1 MITWCVAHTQ
11 PNKER
16 VALQNLRNQ
25 GFEVYLPLFKKLRK
39 HARKVEE
46 VLYPLF
52 PRYIFVGF
60 DNAKARWRSING
72 TKGVTYLIMKDE
84 INPSTLPSRIIE
96 DLKSQELSSN
106 ILPISSLVS
115 FEKGEKV
122 RIAEGAFK
130 NTEGVFEGF
139 DDKQRVEILIN
150 FLGRESKV
158 SLPIY
163 AVESAI

>member
-16 VALQNLRNQ
+16 IALQNLRNQ

-46 VLYPLF
+46 VLCPLF

-60 DNAKARWRSING
+60 DKAKARWRSING
-72 TKGVTYLIMKDE
+72 TKGVTHLIMKDE
-84 INPSTLPSRIIE
+84 VNPSTLSARIIE

-106 ILPISSLVS
+106 ILPISSLIS
-115 FEKGEKV
+115 FVKGDKV
-122 RIAEGAFK
+122 KISEGPFK
-130 NTEGVFEGF
+130 NTEAVFERL
-139 DDKQRVEILIN
+139 DDKQRVEILIS
-150 FLGRESKV
+150 FLGRESKI

-163 AVESAI
+163 AVNAAV